1 MWKWLG
7 KFGKGAVKV
16 APSILDTAA
25 DFTPVGASVGLHAG
39 AKVLRKIQ
47 HQDDQDDQVEEK
59 ELQVEPKQD
68 TLKEPVAVN
77 APITVAKI
85 AGAVDRV
92 VSQTV
97 ASQAVTKVQTT
108 ITTPIP
114 GAIPTTSS
122 IDERIHAMERYV
134 KLLERALEL
143 ENQLRR

>member
-7 KFGKGAVKV
+7 KFGKGAAKV

-47 HQDDQDDQVEEK
+47 HRDDQTEVEEK
-59 ELQVEPKQD
+59 EPQMEPKHD
-68 TLKEPVAVN
+68 MLKEPVTAD

-92 VSQTV
+92 VTQAV

-114 GAIPTTSS
+114 GSIPSTSS
-122 IDERIHAMERYV
+122 IDGRIHAMERYV
-134 KLLERALEL
+134 SLLERALEL